1 MKSIRAILVHIDAA
15 ERSEARLRMAHAL
28 ARECEAHL
36 TALYAVTP
44 TAYSAPLA
52 FAEGASVMLPE
63 LEKLDQQRAEDAHAL
78 FNRVL
83 PIAERVTPPTA
94 WADAGTDPSFVA
106 LSQRA
111 LVNDLLVLGQYDPAA
126 SGLDVDL
133 VPSILIESGTP
144 GIVIPRGGSLDVDA
158 LTGLDGKIVVAWKPS
173 RESARA
179 LRASLPWLRRAS
191 TVHLAVES
199 ADAAG
204 TMWPGAAQVQ
214 AWMRLHGVK
223 AEIRPR
229 EVGHG
234 NAGDA
239 LLALCKEVAADLL
252 VMGCFGHSRA
262 RELLLGGAS
271 RTVLRDMELPVLMAH

>member
-1 MKSIRAILVHIDAA
+1 MNSIRAILVHIDAA

-28 ARECEAHL
+28 ARECNAQL

-44 TAYSAPLA
+44 AAYSAPLA
-52 FAEGASVMLPE
+52 FAEGVSVLWPE
-63 LEKLDQQRAEDAHAL
+63 LEKIDRERLEAAHAL

-83 PIAERVTPPTA
+83 PVAERVAPPTT
-94 WADAGTDPSFVA
+94 WADAGRDQSFVA
-106 LSQRA
+106 LTQRA
-111 LVNDLLVLGQYDPAA
+111 LVSDLLVLGQHDPTVN
-126 SGLDVDL
+126 GLDADL

-144 GIVIPRGGSLDVDA
+144 AIVVPSGGSFDVDA
-158 LTGLDGKIVVAWKPS
+158 LLGNDGKVVLAWKAT

-179 LRASLPWLRRAS
+179 LHAALPWLRRARA
-191 TVHLAVES
+191 VHLAVEA

-204 TMWPGAAQVQ
+204 TAWPGAAQVQ
-214 AWMRLHGVK
+214 AWMRAHGVQ
-223 AEIRPR
+223 AEVRPH

-234 NAGDA
+234 NAGEA
-239 LLALCKEVAADLL
+239 LLALAQEVAADLL

-271 RTVLRDMELPVLMAH
+271 RTVLHEMTLPVLMAH